1 MASRRRLGQKSS
13 TTRAAILDA
22 AAKVLLADGATALT
36 SRRISQRAGI
46 KSQLV
51 HYYFRT
57 MEDLIVTLMQREGD
71 EVLRG
76 LARATASGEPLQRLW
91 EHALESRSSALVGGL
106 LALARQHERVRAEA
120 LRYAEHGRA
129 MQAEAITL
137 YLERIGLE
145 PPIPPIAMAFLMSA
159 AARQIVEERA
169 RGTSLGHRETASAVE
184 DWLRQ
189 ITAKTGQSARKS
201 QRSQHRI
208 KKKSLKRASKVVV
221 R

>member
-22 AAKVLLADGATALT
+22 AAKVLLTEGATALT

-57 MEDLIVTLMQREGD
+57 MEDLIVTLLQREGD

-76 LARATASGEPLQRLW
+76 LARVTASGEPLQRLW

-129 MQAEAITL
+129 MQAEAIAL
-137 YLERIGLE
+137 HLQRLGLE

-159 AARQIVEERA
+159 AARQIVEERV
-169 RGTSLGHRETASAVE
+169 RGTSLGHSETASAVE
-184 DWLRQ
+184 NWLRH
-189 ITAKTGQSARKS
+189 ITSKTRRPAPKS
-201 QRSQHRI
+201 KSSRPRSKPATDR
-208 KKKSLKRASKVVV
+208 
-221 R
+221 